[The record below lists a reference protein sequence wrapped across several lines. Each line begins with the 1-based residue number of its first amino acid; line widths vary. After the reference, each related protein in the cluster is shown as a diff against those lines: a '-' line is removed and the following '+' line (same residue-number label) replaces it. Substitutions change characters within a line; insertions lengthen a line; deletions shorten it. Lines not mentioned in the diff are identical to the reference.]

1 MKNKTNKK
9 ISSLMILSVFALLT
23 ACGPKT
29 FKILDSQYE
38 GLNGKLAKYS
48 YTGLT
53 ISGIGKLNYLKSS
66 SASDATHFAN
76 FVDGL
81 LTHND
86 FGTLELNLA
95 GSASHNDDY
104 TEFTFKLRDDP
115 NIYWSTFE
123 GQPYT
128 YNGEIQYVKASDF
141 VAAAKLVNTFSFASD
156 TGYLMRDFIKGAV
169 EYYLYTQ
176 IMYGQANGTQEFMDM
191 DTPKKQ
197 IRYIKDT
204 IKNSYPAVYDAQYN
218 PAYGGTELVESD
230 INEIKTGARL
240 GVKADD
246 SKREVKYELLSS
258 ARYFPTLLTYST
270 YLPVNE
276 NFYNEKK
283 GAFGSPSPD
292 SILYCGPYI
301 LSKVT
306 DTKIVYTRNEA
317 YMLRKDL
324 ETDYYKIPRVQ
335 NIIYKIVPTNL
346 SDDYARTRFEKGSID
361 GFSLSTK
368 DVEGWKKYIK
378 GKKGKGNG
386 TIEEPYSKY
395 VNSRW
400 LDTIGDCYGSNI
412 VMDRTK
418 SSISKASY
426 STGGTAETVANTE
439 RALRIQEVRQAILA
453 SIDYE
458 TYYKRYYDEG
468 DPENKVFGTQRLVS
482 TYVPKEFVMDD
493 NGNEY
498 TQEYYA
504 QALADYRTA
513 HGQAT
518 TKEEA
523 QALIAPGQ
531 YDTRH
536 ISNKAE
542 LDAVVDKAVNAIN
555 DYNSSALAGTYG
567 QITFPIRLEYYTMWN
582 EDQTTKPLEVKFI
595 NSMNRRL
602 NKYAA
607 DAALPGNV
615 SSLPYF
621 AVVPTD
627 LIDSDNYNK
636 VSGHDSGSYA
646 AFDFSVVQ
654 WGWGADYGDP
664 QTYMNTYVPGGDWG
678 SVFYYISQPKVDNI
692 RYNSEHEFE
701 VVNLLDEYTELVN
714 YGKRETENLT
724 ARFTYFAQAEVLL
737 INELGI
743 YLPQVNNGQG
753 WSLSISRSA
762 GYEMPTANYGL
773 SNDRLTGMWCL
784 KTSLTGK
791 QRKAIREQQEA
802 AKAQW
807 LATHDSY
814 NIYGNDGENR

>member
-1 MKNKTNKK
+1 MTNKK
-9 ISSLMILSVFALLT
+9 ISSLMILSACALLT
-23 ACGPKT
+23 ACPAKT
-29 FKILDSQYE
+29 FKITDSQYD
-38 GLNGKLAKYS
+38 GLNGKTAKYT
-48 YTGLT
+48 YTSLT
-53 ISGIGKLNYLKSS
+53 VSGIASLNYLKSS
-66 SASDATHFAN
+66 AAANATHFAN

-95 GSASHNDDY
+95 ESASHNDDY

-115 NIYWSTFE
+115 NIYWSTYQ
-123 GQPYT
+123 GKPYKF
-128 YNGEIQYVKASDF
+128 NGEIQYVKASDF
-141 VAAAKLVNTFSFASD
+141 VAGAKVINTFSNASD
-156 TGYLMRDFIKGAV
+156 TVYLMQDFIKGAV
-169 EYYLYTQ
+169 EYYLYTE
-176 IMYGQANGTQEFMDM
+176 IMYGQANGTQKFLNM

-197 IRYIKDT
+197 IKYIKDS
-204 IKNSYPAVYDAQYN
+204 IKQNYPAVYDAQYN
-218 PAYGGTELVESD
+218 PAYGGTELVEGD
-230 INEIKTGARL
+230 IEGIKTGARL

-246 SKREVKYELLSS
+246 AKREVKYELLSS

-283 GAFGSPSPD
+283 SGFGSPTPD

-301 LSKVT
+301 LSKMT
-306 DTKIVYTRNEA
+306 DTKIVYSRNEA
-317 YMLRKDL
+317 YMKRKDL
-324 ETDYYKIPRVQ
+324 ETDYYKIPRVKTIVY
-335 NIIYKIVPTNL
+335 NIVPTNL
-346 SDDYARTRFEKGSID
+346 ADDYTRTQFENGSID
-361 GFSLSTK
+361 GFSLSTN
-368 DVEGWKKYIK
+368 DEMGWQKYIK
-378 GKKGKGNG
+378 GSDNSGS
-386 TIEEPYSKY
+386 IEEPYSDY

-400 LDTIGDCYGSNI
+400 LDTIGSCYGSNI

-418 SSISKASY
+418 STISGTSY
-426 STGGTAETVANTE
+426 SSGGSAETVANTE

-536 ISNKAE
+536 ISDKVE
-542 LDAVVDKAVNAIN
+542 LDAVVDKAINAIN
-555 DYNSSALAGTYG
+555 DYNSSALASTYG
-567 QITFPIRLEYYTMWN
+567 EISFPVRLEYYTMWN
-582 EDQTTKPLEVKFI
+582 EDQATKPQEVKFI

-607 DAALPGNV
+607 DAELPDNV

-627 LIDSDNYNK
+627 LITADNYEK
-636 VSGHDSGSYA
+636 VSGSQSGSYA

-664 QTYMNTYVPGGDWG
+664 LTYMNTYVHHGDWS
-678 SVFYYISQPKVDNI
+678 SVFYYIDEDQIDNI
-692 RYNSEHEFE
+692 RYNSENEFE
-701 VVNLLDEYTELVN
+701 VVDLLAEYEELVN
-714 YGKRETENLT
+714 NGKRETENLT
-724 ARFTYFAQAEVLL
+724 ARFTYFAEAEVKL

-743 YLPQVNNGQG
+743 YLPQVNYGQG
-753 WSLSISRSA
+753 WSLSVSNSA

-773 SNDRLTGMWCL
+773 SNDRLTGMWIL
-784 KTSLTGK
+784 KKTLTREE
-791 QRKAIREQQEA
+791 RKAIREKQEQ
-802 AKAQW
+802 AKADW
-807 LATHDSY
+807 LATHDAY
-814 NIYGNDGENR
+814 NIYGE